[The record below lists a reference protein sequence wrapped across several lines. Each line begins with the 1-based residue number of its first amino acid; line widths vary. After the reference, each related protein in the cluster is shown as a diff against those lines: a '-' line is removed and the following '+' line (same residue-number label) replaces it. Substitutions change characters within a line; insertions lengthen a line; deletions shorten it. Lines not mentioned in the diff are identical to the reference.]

1 MADNI
6 NVSVIPNNIK
16 VRVGQADGIKVLSS
30 VSGGAARADS
40 ATNADNVIGGI
51 ADVTTLTVSGIS
63 SFVGDALFT
72 NINVSAA
79 ATVVGNL
86 TVNDTLFPSQ
96 LYVSGLSTFIGV
108 GTFVSDLYVGGDL
121 YVSDDLVFDEFTA
134 RSGSISETLS
144 VTGTA
149 TFSSDLDINGS
160 IDVDGNT
167 ELDDLNVSGQ
177 STFVGLVDING
188 GGQANSFVVEDLT
201 NNRIVIVGT
210 NGELEDDEN
219 LTFDGTQLAI
229 GVGFTVTGVS
239 TFASDVD
246 INGNVDIDGHTE
258 LDNLNVSGIAT
269 LGVTTLTDVTAQQLN
284 VSGIT
289 TLGITTLTNV
299 TAQQLNVSG
308 VSTLGITTLTNV
320 TAQQLNVSG
329 VTTTT
334 TLKVGTSITAS
345 GGIVTATS
353 FSTGAVGTGINIG
366 LNSITGPSD
375 LIIDPAAVGDDTGR
389 VTIKGD
395 LFVLGSETSVSSQT
409 IELADHRVGIATTVG
424 TNLLLNGGGIGIG
437 SANILKTFTYDNAAN
452 TLKSSVGLGVTSG
465 GEFKTGTN
473 TVLNSTTLGSG
484 VINSS
489 LTSVG
494 TLINLNVGGAT
505 TFTGIST
512 FSSNVNIAG
521 TLTAGEID
529 GGIY

>member
-6 NVSVIPNNIK
+6 NVSIIPNNIK

-108 GTFVSDLYVGGDL
+108 GTFISDLYVGGDL
-121 YVSDDLVFDEFTA
+121 YVNDDLVFDEFTA

-177 STFVGLVDING
+177 SIFVGLVDING

-201 NNRIVIVGT
+201 DNRIVIVGT

-246 INGNVDIDGHTE
+246 IDGNVDIDGHTE

-269 LGVTTLTDVTAQQLN
+269 LGVTTLTN
-284 VSGIT
+284 I
-289 TLGITTLTNV
+289 

-308 VSTLGITTLTNV
+308 VSTLGVTTLTDV

-334 TLKVGTSITAS
+334 ILKVGTSITAS
-345 GGIVTATS
+345 NGIVTATT
-353 FSTGAVGTGINIG
+353 FSTGEVGTGINIG
-366 LNSITGPSD
+366 LSSITGPSD
-375 LIIDPAAVGDDTGR
+375 FIIDPSAVGDDTGR

-395 LFVLGSETSVSSQT
+395 LFVLGTETSISSQT

-424 TNLLLNGGGIGIG
+424 TNLLLDGGGIGIG
-437 SANILKTFTYDNAAN
+437 SANILKTFTYDNSAN

-465 GEFKTGTN
+465 GEFKTGTS

>member
-51 ADVTTLTVSGIS
+51 ADVTQLNVSGIS

-79 ATVVGNL
+79 ATIVGNL

-108 GTFVSDLYVGGDL
+108 GTFISDLYVGGDL
-121 YVSDDLVFDEFTA
+121 YVNDDLVFDEFTA

-144 VTGTA
+144 VTGIA

-167 ELDDLNVSGQ
+167 ELDDLNVSGD
-177 STFVGLVDING
+177 STFAGLVDING

-201 NNRIVIVGT
+201 DNRIVIVGT

-246 INGNVDIDGHTE
+246 IDGNVDIDGHTE

-269 LGVTTLTDVTAQQLN
+269 LGVTTLT
-284 VSGIT
+284 
-289 TLGITTLTNV
+289 NV

-308 VSTLGITTLTNV
+308 VSTLGVTTLTDV

-334 TLKVGTSITAS
+334 ILKVGTSITAS
-345 GGIVTATS
+345 NGIVTATT
-353 FSTGAVGTGINIG
+353 FSTGEVGTGINIG
-366 LNSITGPSD
+366 LSSITGPSD
-375 LIIDPAAVGDDTGR
+375 FIIDPSAVGDDTGR

-395 LFVLGSETSVSSQT
+395 LFVLGTETSISSQT

-424 TNLLLNGGGIGIG
+424 TNLLLDGGGIGIG
-437 SANILKTFTYDNAAN
+437 SANILKTFTYDNSAN

-465 GEFKTGTN
+465 GEFKTGTS